1 MRLHNKTAI
10 LTGAGSGLGAY
21 TAKAFAREGAAVVVT
36 DIDETL
42 GRQVAQEIEAAGG
55 RAVFAPLDVTDE
67 AAWARVTA
75 AALDSFGKID
85 ILINSAGIVVSKSI
99 EESTLEDLRKSFALN
114 VEGPFLGIRA
124 VAPAMRRNGGGAIVT
139 IASMSGILGLSRA
152 APYSTSKGAVRL
164 LSKSAAVHFA
174 KKGDNIRVNTVNPS
188 YVRTPML
195 ESVYSAEQIQALE
208 SFVPLGRLGSL
219 DDVADAVIYLAS
231 DESAFVTGFD
241 LNLDGG
247 FTAGN

>member
-42 GRQVAQEIEAAGG
+42 GRQVVQEIEAASG

-85 ILINSAGIVVSKSI
+85 ILVNSAGIVVSKSI

-124 VAPAMRRNGGGAIVT
+124 VAVQIGGGAFRQKRRQHPRQHRQSFLCAHAHAGIGLQRRT
-139 IASMSGILGLSRA
+139 DSGLGKLC
-152 APYSTSKGAVRL
+152 
-164 LSKSAAVHFA
+164 SA
-174 KKGDNIRVNTVNPS
+174 G
-188 YVRTPML
+188 
-195 ESVYSAEQIQALE
+195 
-208 SFVPLGRLGSL
+208 
-219 DDVADAVIYLAS
+219 
-231 DESAFVTGFD
+231 
-241 LNLDGG
+241 
-247 FTAGN
+247 TAGQS